1 MGGNRPPTSVGGEI
15 LSSEGD
21 RPVTPVIAAPT
32 RISEDPEMK
41 QFLEM
46 GNSPAKRPAY
56 RRDYY
61 YDFKRFKTKR

>member
-1 MGGNRPPTSVGGEI
+1 M
-15 LSSEGD
+15 
-21 RPVTPVIAAPT
+21 TPVIAAPT